1 MTNFGD
7 LDYNT
12 ISLNKETEMFYDQAE
27 FDFQVSEY
35 LALGMTLSEARLLVR
50 QNEQRDALEY
60 SRWCEEAELET
71 VE

>member
-1 MTNFGD
+1 
-7 LDYNT
+7 
-12 ISLNKETEMFYDQAE
+12 MFYDQAE
-27 FDFQVSEY
+27 FDFQVAEY